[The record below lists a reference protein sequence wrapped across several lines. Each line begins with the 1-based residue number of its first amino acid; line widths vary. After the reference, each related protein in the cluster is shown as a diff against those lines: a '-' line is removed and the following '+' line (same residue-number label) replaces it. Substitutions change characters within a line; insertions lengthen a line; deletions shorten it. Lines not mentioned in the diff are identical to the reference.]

1 VKAPSDRI
9 DGHNRKGTV
18 DGRRNIEVVRE
29 MWATYDREGLQGIL
43 RFAAP
48 DAEWRPYSAGGRT
61 FTTTADYRRHIER
74 VGEQHEIVEAKM
86 FDVYAH
92 GDWVV
97 VSGRLRLR
105 GPDGMVDNP
114 MHWVH
119 RLHGGRL
126 VFTASF
132 TSLDEALATA
142 GLGQAHKIPA

>member
-1 VKAPSDRI
+1 M
-9 DGHNRKGTV
+9 
-18 DGRRNIEVVRE
+18 DGRRNIEIVQE
-29 MWATYDREGLQGIL
+29 MWAAYDREGLQGIL

-48 DAEWRPYSAGGRT
+48 DAEWRPYSAGGKT
-61 FTTTADYRRHIER
+61 FTTTAAYGRYIQRMTK
-74 VGEQHEIVEAKM
+74 QQEIVEAKM

-97 VSGRLRLR
+97 VSGRLRMR

-119 RLHGGRL
+119 RLDGGKL

-132 TSLDEALATA
+132 TNLDEALSKA
-142 GLGQAHKIPA
+142 GLHKTHKVPAQAPSAPAR

>member
-1 VKAPSDRI
+1 
-9 DGHNRKGTV
+9 V
-18 DGRRNIEVVRE
+18 DGRGNIDVVRD
-29 MWATYDREGLQGIL
+29 MWATYDRDGLEGIL

-48 DAEWRPYSAGGRT
+48 NAEWRPYSASGRT
-61 FTTTADYRRHIER
+61 FATTADYRRYIER
-74 VGEQHEIVEAKM
+74 MAEQQEIVEAKM
-86 FDVYAH
+86 FDVYAD

-119 RLHGGRL
+119 RLDGGKL

-132 TSLDEALATA
+132 TNLDEALATA
-142 GLGQAHKIPA
+142 GLRQAHKIPA

>member
-1 VKAPSDRI
+1 
-9 DGHNRKGTV
+9 V
-18 DGRRNIEVVRE
+18 DGRGNIDVVRD
-29 MWATYDREGLQGIL
+29 MWATYDRDGLQGIL

-61 FTTTADYRRHIER
+61 FATTAAYRRYIER
-74 VGEQHEIVEAKM
+74 MAEQQEIVEAQM
-86 FDVYAH
+86 FDVYAD

-119 RLHGGRL
+119 RLAGGKL

-132 TSLDEALATA
+132 TNLDEALSTA
-142 GLGQAHKIPA
+142 GLRQAHKIPA

>member
-1 VKAPSDRI
+1 MTARSGSI
-9 DGHNRKGTV
+9 DGHNWKGTV
-18 DGRRNIEVVRE
+18 DGGRNIEVVRE
-29 MWATYDREGLQGIL
+29 MWATYDRDGLQGIL

-48 DAEWRPYSAGGRT
+48 EAEWRPYSAGGRT
-61 FTTTADYRRHIER
+61 FSTTADYRRHIER
-74 VGEQHEIVEAKM
+74 MGKQHEIVEAKM
-86 FDVYAH
+86 FDVYAD

-119 RLHGGRL
+119 RLNEGKL

-132 TSLDEALATA
+132 PNLDEALSTA
-142 GLGQAHKIPA
+142 GLRHDHKIPA